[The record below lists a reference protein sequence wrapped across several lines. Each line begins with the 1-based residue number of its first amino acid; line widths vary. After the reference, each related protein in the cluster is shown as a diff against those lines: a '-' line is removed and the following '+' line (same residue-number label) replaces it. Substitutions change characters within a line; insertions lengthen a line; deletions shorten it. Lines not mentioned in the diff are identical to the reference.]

1 MADIPEVIARY
12 DALVGVALG
21 AGLTYGF
28 GALNRHHQEAREKE
42 TRWYEQRRQ
51 AYVKLLVS
59 AFAVMHMLTKVEVA
73 PPTKAEH
80 DEKFST
86 LLTALSEVRLVGSA
100 EARQKA
106 SDLYGVALRTRPG
119 GGESAED
126 AYSEARK
133 NFETVARK
141 DLGHP

>member
-1 MADIPEVIARY
+1 MADLAAY
-12 DALVGVALG
+12 DALIGVALG

-28 GALNRHHQEAREKE
+28 GALNRRHQEAREKE